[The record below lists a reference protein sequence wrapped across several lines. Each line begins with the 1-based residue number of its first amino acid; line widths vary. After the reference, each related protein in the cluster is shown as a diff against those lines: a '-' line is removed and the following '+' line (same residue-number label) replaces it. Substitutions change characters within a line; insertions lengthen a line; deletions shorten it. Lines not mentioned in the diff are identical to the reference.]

1 MDIMMI
7 KRKFFDDNL
16 ISDNQKQVYL
26 QRLYL
31 TLHKLSQLDGGKY
44 VMLHNPKK
52 PFQVEL
58 YQLSTYVDNIT

>member
-1 MDIMMI
+1 MMI
-7 KRKFFDDNL
+7 KQKNIESTNL
-16 ISDNQKQVYL
+16 EDKKQTYL

-31 TLHKLSQLDGGKY
+31 TLDKLTQLDAGEY

-58 YQLSTYVDNIT
+58 YQFSQ